1 VPVLARRIED
11 AGIPTVVVTM
21 MPVTAAQ
28 LLAPR
33 VVGVEFPFGHPF
45 GMPHDREMQRLVLG
59 TALALLSGAAAPGT
73 RVDVDLEWPQP
84 RGEAYRAWQPAEPSP
99 IVAQLL
105 GRQGSPEDRS

>member
-1 VPVLARRIED
+1 MLARRIEA

-21 MPVTAAQ
+21 MPLTATQ

-45 GMPHDREMQRLVLG
+45 GQPGDVDTQRLVLK
-59 TALALLSGAAAPGT
+59 TAVTVLAGAAEPVT
-73 RVDVDLEWPQP
+73 RVDIDLEWPQP

-99 IVAQLL
+99 IVALL
-105 GRQGSPEDRS
+105 LNRQGRGSEDRR